1 MRDRIDVGAI
11 EPPGVSGDAVQ
22 HRALLGRQALATA
35 VGEGL
40 PAQARAQH
48 GGAEYGQQCK
58 VPAHHQPTL
67 NVVSLPP
74 TELSPTHRWNC
85 PGSITNWPWSL

>member
-1 MRDRIDVGAI
+1 M
-11 EPPGVSGDAVQ
+11 Q
-22 HRALLGRQALATA
+22 HRALLGRQALTTA

-40 PAQARAQH
+40 PRQAHAQH
-48 GGAEYGQQCK
+48 GDAEDGQEREA
-58 VPAHHQPTL
+58 PAHDQPTL

-74 TELSPTHRWNC
+74 TELSPTHRWNS